1 MECEL
6 YFNKVIWLKIETRGF
21 PGGPVVKNPPC
32 NVGDM
37 GLIPSHGSKIPKGF
51 KETKTVCHSER
62 SHRMQGATTKT

>member
-1 MECEL
+1 MNFMECEL

-37 GLIPSHGSKIPKGF
+37 GLTPGLGRSDMPQGS
-51 KETKTVCHSER
+51 
-62 SHRMQGATTKT
+62 